1 MLPGLVFLFPLKTQR
16 PQAVHVLDDSRVAG
30 VVSMVVSPAAR
41 RQNLLQCAFRSLS
54 SVVQDW
60 PDAGTNCRS
69 SVQIRHASGGA
80 SEGGYWVPQAVQMK
94 AVMRRGYTVSR
105 CSG

>member
-1 MLPGLVFLFPLKTQR
+1 
-16 PQAVHVLDDSRVAG
+16 
-30 VVSMVVSPAAR
+30 
-41 RQNLLQCAFRSLS
+41 LLLCAFRSLS

-94 AVMRRGYTVSR
+94 AVIKGPCRWVVTRRANSMHM
-105 CSG
+105 